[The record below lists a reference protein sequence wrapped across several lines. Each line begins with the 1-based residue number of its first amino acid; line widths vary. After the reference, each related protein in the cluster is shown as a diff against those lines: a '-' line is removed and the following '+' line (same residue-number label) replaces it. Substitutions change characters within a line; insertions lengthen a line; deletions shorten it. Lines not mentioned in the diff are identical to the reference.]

1 MGKFRHMFHVTLI
14 AALFLTTFVPAGQS
28 RAEQTPPELPSVAEV
43 PVKVMSFNILHGAGT
58 DGVLDLNRTASVIR
72 DSCAELVG
80 LQEVDVHFRARS
92 NFEDQ
97 AQRLAEMLDMHYVFG
112 ANLDQDP
119 LEPGAPRRQ
128 YGTAVLSK
136 YPILESHN
144 YHLSS
149 FGLEQR
155 GLLETKIYVNGASV
169 YFYTTHL
176 GTVEQRLTQVN
187 EILTITGA
195 RSGTKIITG
204 DFNSVPSSTPIQTMK
219 TVYKDGFADQNNA
232 HTAPSNAPN
241 ARIDYIFTS
250 ENISL
255 TSKSVITSNPV
266 ASDHLPIVGTVVLP
280 PDNPSYNGF
289 KSIFA
294 Q

>member
-1 MGKFRHMFHVTLI
+1 MGMLRQMFNFTLI
-14 AALFLTTFVPAGQS
+14 AALFLTTFVPASKS
-28 RAEQTPPELPSVAEV
+28 RAEQGPPELPRIAEV
-43 PVKVMSFNILHGAGT
+43 PVRVMSFNILHGAGT

-72 DSCAELVG
+72 NSGAELVG

-144 YHLSS
+144 YYLSS

-155 GLLETKIYVNGASV
+155 GLLETKISVNGATV

-187 EILTITGA
+187 EILNITSA
-195 RSGTKIITG
+195 RTGTKIITG
-204 DFNSVPSSTPIQTMK
+204 DFNSVPTSAPIQTMK

-232 HTAPSNAPN
+232 YTAPSNAPN

-250 ENISL
+250 DNVSL
-255 TSKSVITSNPV
+255 TNKSVITSNPV
-266 ASDHLPIVGTVVLP
+266 ASDHLPIIGTVVLT
-280 PDNPSYNGF
+280 PDSPLYNGL
-289 KSIFA
+289 KSIFTK
-294 Q
+294 